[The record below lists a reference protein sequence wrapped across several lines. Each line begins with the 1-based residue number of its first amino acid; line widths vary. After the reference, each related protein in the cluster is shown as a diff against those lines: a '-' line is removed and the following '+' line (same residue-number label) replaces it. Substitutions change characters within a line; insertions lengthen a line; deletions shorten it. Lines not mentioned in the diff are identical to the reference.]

1 MDEILEKEI
10 RAQLK
15 KSFKKNSKK
24 VNYLVKKIK
33 NFEEKGLKE
42 SKMFMED
49 LIDDLLEFEEEWKL
63 LLMKLRQII

>member
-15 KSFKKNSKK
+15 KSFVKNSKK
-24 VNYLVKKIK
+24 VNYLVKSIK
-33 NFEEKGLKE
+33 DFEEKGLKE

-49 LIDDLLEFEEEWKL
+49 LIDDLLEFEEE
-63 LLMKLRQII
+63 

>member
-24 VNYLVKKIK
+24 VNYLVKSIK
-33 NFEEKGLKE
+33 DFEEKGLKE

-49 LIDDLLEFEEEWKL
+49 LIDDLLEFEEE
-63 LLMKLRQII
+63 

>member
-15 KSFKKNSKK
+15 KSFVKNSKK

-49 LIDDLLEFEEEWKL
+49 LIDDLLEFEEE
-63 LLMKLRQII
+63 

>member
-24 VNYLVKKIK
+24 VNYLVKSIK
-33 NFEEKGLKE
+33 DFEEKGLKE
-42 SKMFMED
+42 SKMFMDD
-49 LIDDLLEFEEEWKL
+49 LIDDLLEFEEE
-63 LLMKLRQII
+63 

>member
-24 VNYLVKKIK
+24 VNYLVKSIK
-33 NFEEKGLKE
+33 DFEEKGLKE
-42 SKMFMED
+42 SKVFMED
-49 LIDDLLEFEEEWKL
+49 LIDDLLEFEEE
-63 LLMKLRQII
+63 

>member
-49 LIDDLLEFEEEWKL
+49 LIDDLLEFEEE
-63 LLMKLRQII
+63 

>member
-24 VNYLVKKIK
+24 VNYLVKSIK
-33 NFEEKGLKE
+33 DFEEKGLKE
-42 SKMFMED
+42 SKVFMED